1 MDKFKQALR
10 LFLTFFKIGLF
21 TFGGGYAMI
30 SLIENECI
38 EKKKWIT
45 NEEFLNC
52 IALAES
58 TPGPIAINSA
68 TFIGYKGAGFL
79 GSFFAT
85 LGVILPSFVII
96 FLISLFF
103 NNLLEIEVIAN
114 AFKGIKVGV
123 SLLIISA
130 GIKMFIKAEKKPIP
144 LIIIFTTIVVMILID
159 VFSVNFSSIFLILI
173 GAVVGLTVY
182 AINQYR
188 DKKLKKVEEP
198 LQQEAKP
205 EEKEVNEDE
214 HLS

>member
-1 MDKFKQALR
+1 MEKFKQALK

-52 IALAES
+52 VALAES

-68 TFIGYKGAGFL
+68 TYIGYKVAGVL
-79 GSFFAT
+79 GSIFTT
-85 LGVILPSFVII
+85 LGVIIPSFVII

-103 NNLLEIEVIAN
+103 NDLLKIEVIAN

-130 GIKMFIKAEKKPIP
+130 GIKLFIKAEKKPLP
-144 LIIIFTTIVVMILID
+144 LAIIFTTIVAMILID

-173 GAVVGLTVY
+173 GAVVGLTIY

-188 DKKLKKVEEP
+188 EKKKMPKEEEKVEEN
-198 LQQEAKP
+198 
-205 EEKEVNEDE
+205 KEVDNDE

>member
-1 MDKFKQALR
+1 MNKFKQALK
-10 LFLTFFKIGLF
+10 LFLAFFKIGLF

-30 SLIENECI
+30 SLIENECV

-52 IALAES
+52 VALAES

-68 TFIGYKGAGFL
+68 TFIGYKVAGVL
-79 GSFFAT
+79 GSAFAT
-85 LGVILPSFVII
+85 LGVVVPSFVII

-103 NNLLEIEVIAN
+103 NDLLEIEVIAN

-130 GIKMFIKAEKKPIP
+130 GIKLFIKAEKKPIP
-144 LIIIFTTIVVMILID
+144 LIIIFTTIVAMILID

-173 GAVVGLTVY
+173 GAVVGLVVY
-182 AINQYR
+182 CINQYKEKN
-188 DKKLKKVEEP
+188 KKNIEP
-198 LQQEAKP
+198 LAP
-205 EEKEVNEDE
+205 IEENKEVDNDE

>member
-1 MDKFKQALR
+1 MNKLKQALK

-30 SLIENECI
+30 SLIENECV

-52 IALAES
+52 VALAES

-68 TFIGYKGAGFL
+68 TFIGYKVAGVL
-79 GSFFAT
+79 GSAFAT
-85 LGVILPSFVII
+85 LGVVVPSFVII

-103 NNLLEIEVIAN
+103 NDLLEIEVIAN

-130 GIKMFIKAEKKPIP
+130 GIKLFIKAEKKPIP
-144 LIIIFTTIVVMILID
+144 LIIIFTTIVAMILID

-173 GAVVGLTVY
+173 GAVVGLVVY
-182 AINQYR
+182 CINQYKEKN
-188 DKKLKKVEEP
+188 KKNIEP
-198 LQQEAKP
+198 LAP
-205 EEKEVNEDE
+205 IEENKEVDNDE